1 MDSAIAP
8 KVTEFFEKADG
19 MLPRRLVEPIDRFAQ
34 FFLRLMPVVM
44 RDFFLQNL
52 PGRLFGV
59 LFRRVSREVDHS
71 QSAVRFQPFFHFFAG
86 MVRSLI
92 DPQDDFPSRAS
103 LKQLF
108 QPTDRRLRVLPVD
121 HKRDD
126 LFPRSQMEGAVN
138 VLGGFASRSV
148 RNEGLLAD
156 RIPALCD
163 RSFEINL
170 ALIASQGSDLLPT
183 VDQFRKNFRRFKL
196 EASLLGL
203 APFDIQLAP
212 ALIAPV
218 QGLHQFPR
226 PALAIAKVKTFLDQ
240 NANRFD
246 GPSAAHL
253 SAWHRFLLKQLTELA
268 QFVRLQVTL
277 AMLPSPAR
285 IILQAVQP
293 FLLVGSRPSTDR
305 LFIHEENVGGLPVT
319 VAFSHQQQ
327 RMVAL
332 PLVTIEFLVFVT
344 SRSFQEV
351 WLAQHCASFS
361 GKVFNATIIF
371 CQRRLHI
378 LVCRAY
384 RRRLSQGKAARMHLL
399 GSVSLFRHRVC
410 WTVMFA
416 LITIRRADS
425 PVKKTV
431 NPYE

>member
-1 MDSAIAP
+1 
-8 KVTEFFEKADG
+8 

-92 DPQDDFPSRAS
+92 DPQDDFPSRAI
-103 LKQLF
+103 LKQSF
-108 QPTDRRLRVLPVD
+108 QPTDRRVRVLPVD

-156 RIPALCD
+156 RIPALRD

-170 ALIASQGSDLLPT
+170 ALIAGQGSDLLPT

-218 QGLHQFPR
+218 QGSHQLPR

-305 LFIHEENVGGLPVT
+305 LFIHEENVGGFPVT

-371 CQRRLHI
+371 CQRPLHI

-384 RRRLSQGKAARMHLL
+384 SYSAR
-399 GSVSLFRHRVC
+399 C
-410 WTVMFA
+410 A
-416 LITIRRADS
+416 
-425 PVKKTV
+425 
-431 NPYE
+431 